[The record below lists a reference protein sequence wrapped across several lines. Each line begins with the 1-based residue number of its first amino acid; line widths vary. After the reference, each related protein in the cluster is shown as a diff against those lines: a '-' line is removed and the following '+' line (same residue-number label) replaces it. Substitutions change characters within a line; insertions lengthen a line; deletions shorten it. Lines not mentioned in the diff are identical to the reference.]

1 MSWIQLNVGG
11 VMMETTLS
19 TVTKYPDSALARMF
33 HNHNEGV
40 VYNIDCNPEY
50 FKVILEWLRYIKLPH
65 AAQYILCS
73 TSLK

>member
-33 HNHNEGV
+33 LSHSEGG
-40 VYNIDCNPEY
+40 VYNIDCDPDC
-50 FKVILEWLRYIKLPH
+50 FRVILQWLR
-65 AAQYILCS
+65 
-73 TSLK
+73 

>member
-1 MSWIQLNVGG
+1 MSWVQLNVGG

-33 HNHNEGV
+33 HNHNDGG

-50 FKVILEWLRYIKLPH
+50 FKVILEWLRYNTKYTL
-65 AAQYILCS
+65 
-73 TSLK
+73 LKWFHLYL